1 MEVSKETLKAIAQEF
16 HGIEISDDELDIVL
30 PEVRGYVS
38 AMRSLDDLDLSDV
51 MSARLLKVKEGD
63 ES

>member
-1 MEVSKETLKAIAQEF
+1 MEVSKETLKAIAEEF

-38 AMRSLDDLDLSDV
+38 AMRSLDDLDLSYV
-51 MSARLLKVKEGD
+51 LSARLLKVKEGD

>member
-1 MEVSKETLKAIAQEF
+1 MEVSKETLKAIAEEF

>member
-1 MEVSKETLKAIAQEF
+1 MEVSKETLKAIAEEF

-38 AMRSLDDLDLSDV
+38 AMRSLDDSK
-51 MSARLLKVKEGD
+51 A
-63 ES
+63 

>member
-1 MEVSKETLKAIAQEF
+1 MEVSKETLKAIAEEF

-51 MSARLLKVKEGD
+51 MSARLLKVKEGY